1 MPSRCAQMRQAGLL
15 EERQLAGL
23 SLRGFAQRLCE
34 ATRAKGEEYFEESAD
49 NLTGVIFDLGA
60 YLL

>member
-1 MPSRCAQMRQAGLL
+1 MRQAGLL

-23 SLRGFAQRLCE
+23 SLRGFAPRLCE